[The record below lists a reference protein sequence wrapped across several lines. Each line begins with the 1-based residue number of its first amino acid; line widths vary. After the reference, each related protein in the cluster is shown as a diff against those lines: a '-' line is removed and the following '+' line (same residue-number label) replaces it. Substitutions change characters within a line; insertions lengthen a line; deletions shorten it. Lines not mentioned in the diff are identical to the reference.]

1 MARPTCRGYVAR
13 GRGEVHPAF
22 RTSYLVLIR
31 ELLLS
36 LVELLL
42 LPFQSFQPS
51 KFLLIP
57 ELLLLLQL
65 QPGLLLAHPFE
76 FVPWGGW
83 IFRGEIAHG
92 VPFSWGALVAVKRV
106 VSWVAAGATRC
117 SVGMVRAVLDGMIT
131 RSAEGA
137 LVVVAHCRGA
147 CCDPCALGTCWV
159 MARGG

>member
-1 MARPTCRGYVAR
+1 MARPSYRGYVAR

-22 RTSYLVLIR
+22 RTSDLVLIR
-31 ELLLS
+31 ELLLA
-36 LVELLL
+36 ELLL
-42 LPFQSFQPS
+42 FQPRE
-51 KFLLIP
+51 FLLIP

-117 SVGMVRAVLDGMIT
+117 SVGMVRAVLDWMIT
-131 RSAEGA
+131 RSTEGA
-137 LVVVAHCRGA
+137 LVVVAHCCGA
-147 CCDPCALGTCWV
+147 CYNLCALGTCGV